1 MLATRA
7 AWPSRPGSAEPVEIG
22 RYIHVLRAH
31 WVLVVS
37 SIVVCTVGAGALA
50 WTGTPTYVARTQLFV
65 STGDLSREA
74 EQAYEGGL
82 YAQQRARSY
91 AEIISGQR
99 GARAVIDELGLAE
112 SVAGVQNKIRASVP
126 PNSVLVDVTVRDRSP
141 RLAKS
146 IADSLGDRLPTLADS
161 LEGAA
166 GQRSPVQV
174 TVTRPARLPADPV
187 SPRKPIYLAL
197 GALIGLAVGV
207 GGAVLRSL
215 LDRRIRS
222 PAVASA
228 TASAPVLGKIAEHPG
243 RGIPPVMLADPLS
256 AGADGYRGL
265 RANLRAVS
273 AEHDLRS
280 FVVSSAVAA
289 EGKTEVVANIGIAL
303 AQSGARVVVVDAN
316 LRSPRLG
323 DLLGVES
330 SKGLTDLIASPQPIE
345 STETAGDL
353 PLTIWVLF
361 ALQWHPTAP
370 LAVLTSGSV
379 QPNPS
384 ELLDSEPFDEVL
396 HALTELFDFVIVDSP
411 ALLSVADAAIL
422 ARHASAVILVARAA
436 STKTDELEAA
446 RRALHAVDR
455 RALGVVL
462 NRVRERD
469 NRLYRE
475 DAPAADRSRSR
486 TVAHARDRHE
496 SAEWLF

>member
-1 MLATRA
+1 
-7 AWPSRPGSAEPVEIG
+7 
-22 RYIHVLRAH
+22 
-31 WVLVVS
+31 
-37 SIVVCTVGAGALA
+37 
-50 WTGTPTYVARTQLFV
+50 
-65 STGDLSREA
+65 
-74 EQAYEGGL
+74 
-82 YAQQRARSY
+82 
-91 AEIISGQR
+91 
-99 GARAVIDELGLAE
+99 
-112 SVAGVQNKIRASVP
+112 
-126 PNSVLVDVTVRDRSP
+126 
-141 RLAKS
+141 
-146 IADSLGDRLPTLADS
+146 
-161 LEGAA
+161 
-166 GQRSPVQV
+166 
-174 TVTRPARLPADPV
+174 LPADPV

-222 PAVASA
+222 PAVAVA
-228 TASAPVLGKIAEHPG
+228 TASAPVLGKIAEHPD

-256 AGADGYRGL
+256 AGADGYRELG
-265 RANLRAVS
+265 ANLRAVS

-289 EGKTEVVANIGIAL
+289 EGKTEVVANLGIAL

-330 SKGLTDLIASPQPIE
+330 SKGLTDLIAAPRPIE
-345 STETAGDL
+345 STETPDL
-353 PLTIWVLF
+353 PLTIWVLL
-361 ALQWHPTAP
+361 ALHRHPTAP

-384 ELLDSEPFDEVL
+384 ELLDSKTFDEVL

-436 STKTDELEAA
+436 STNTDELEAA
-446 RRALHAVDR
+446 RRVLHAVET

-469 NRLYRE
+469 DRLYRE
-475 DAPAADRSRSR
+475 EDPPAPGRSRSR
-486 TVAHARDRHE
+486 TVARARDRQE
-496 SAEWLF
+496 SGEWLF